1 MQNNDYNK
9 FLKENNEYFENKV
22 REDLNQLPHT
32 PEGAGQALNIA
43 SSHNL
48 TVAERQLGLDHFF
61 NIFPDTYQDQAN
73 YMNFS
78 GVTTANIMGLPSG
91 MPLVLEGAK
100 LGGVI
105 ENQLVA
111 ADLTNADL
119 SGARING
126 LALIDCRVKGL
137 KIGVA
142 GLENMVFAFSHDGH
156 SIILINPERSRRL
169 RMEYGHLL
177 G

>member
-1 MQNNDYNK
+1 MLNNDYNK
-9 FLKENNEYFENKV
+9 FLKENNEYFENKI
-22 REDLNQLPHT
+22 REDLNKLPHT
-32 PEGAGQALNIA
+32 PEGAGQALSIA

-61 NIFPDTYQDQAN
+61 NIFPDTYQNQVN
-73 YMNFS
+73 YMDFS
-78 GVTTANIMGLPSG
+78 GSTIANIRGLPG
-91 MPLVLEGAK
+91 DAPLVLEGTK

-111 ADLTNADL
+111 SDLTNADL
-119 SGARING
+119 SSARING

-137 KIGVA
+137 RIDVA
-142 GLENMVFAFSHDGH
+142 GLENLVFAFSHDGH

-169 RMEYGHLL
+169 RMEYAHLL